1 MVDRASNFEAALIE
15 LLPAMRNYAA
25 VLTRKR
31 DAGDDLVQDT
41 LVRALKSQ
49 HTFSPGTN
57 LKAWIFTIL
66 RNRFIS
72 TLRRKLPEQVSD
84 EGYEFPA
91 AAAAQEHVV
100 ALRDLSRLLRLLPPR
115 QREALLMI
123 GVNGHSYQEAAAIVG
138 SNVGTVKSRV
148 SRARAFL
155 QPHFAAAAPHRRP
168 AATLQRDQHAGAE
181 ASSNLG
187 SL

>member
-1 MVDRASNFEAALIE
+1 MVDRASDFAAALIE

-72 TLRRKLPEQVSD
+72 TLRRRLPEQVSD
-84 EGYEFPA
+84 EGYEFPS
-91 AAAAQEHVV
+91 AAAQEHVV
-100 ALRDLSRLLRLLPPR
+100 ALRDLSRLLRLLPAR
-115 QREALLMI
+115 QREALLMV

-148 SRARAFL
+148 SRARPSAASL
-155 QPHFAAAAPHRRP
+155 RRRGTPSPASRAAA
-168 AATLQRDQHAGAE
+168 T
-181 ASSNLG
+181 
-187 SL
+187 